1 MIDIGPNLS
10 SEQFNQDLPQVIE
23 RAIQA
28 NVNGFILTSTEWKS
42 FQKNL
47 QIVDKYQSQ
56 TLIKTTYG
64 LHPHYAHNDHAIF
77 QNIEKALS
85 HSHVVALG
93 EFGLDYFRMLTS
105 KEKQIEVM
113 ERFIEAG
120 KKYPHLSL
128 FLHERE
134 AFDDFVSILKQKGDN
149 HAVVHCFTGNK
160 EQAKVYLDL
169 DCYIGV
175 TGWIS
180 DKRRNNDIKQALEYI
195 PLDKL
200 LIETDSPYLTP
211 FNMPNRPR
219 RNEPAFLEYVA
230 KSVAEIKHC
239 SLNDVIE
246 QTTQNALDF
255 FSLHDYNIKMK
266 LK

>member
-10 SEQFNQDLPQVIE
+10 SEQFSQDLNEVIE
-23 RAIQA
+23 RAITA

-47 QIVDKYQSQ
+47 QIVNQYQSK

-77 QNIEKALS
+77 ENINKALINP
-85 HSHVVALG
+85 HVIALG
-93 EFGLDYFRMLTS
+93 EFGLDYFRMLTP

-113 ERFIEAG
+113 EKFIEVG
-120 KKYPHLSL
+120 KNHPHLSL

-134 AFDDFVSILKQKGDN
+134 AFEDFTSLLKHKGDN
-149 HAVVHCFTGNK
+149 KAVVHCFTGTK
-160 EQAKVYLDL
+160 EQAKAYLDL

-180 DKRRNNDIKQALEYI
+180 DKRRNNDIKKALEYI
-195 PLDKL
+195 PLEKL
-200 LIETDSPYLTP
+200 MIETDSPYLTP

-230 KSVAEIKHC
+230 KSIAEIKHC
-239 SLNDVIE
+239 ALSQVIE

-255 FSLHDYNIKMK
+255 FSLPDYNIKIK